1 MTHDYKTQSFESQSD
16 FNGVFR
22 NRLTTQ
28 SKPVLRYKNDNG
40 LFAGHTHLIIF
51 PLNYWYNYIYTPAIA
66 PKRIDKLKHRP
77 NAKLMQLATRD
88 S

>member
-28 SKPVLRYKNDNG
+28 SKPVLRYKNDTG

-51 PLNYWYNYIYTPAIA
+51 PLNY
-66 PKRIDKLKHRP
+66 
-77 NAKLMQLATRD
+77 
-88 S
+88 